1 MHKQRLAVIVAAAV
15 GMVATFLPWAKV
27 SMFGISISV
36 KGSEGDGWITFV
48 LFAVAGVLAFL
59 GDDRNQPIDAGKV
72 KGVAG
77 VGAAITLFMLWEL
90 IFSIKFSYSSIG
102 VYLALLAGLA
112 VLAVPFVIKDSGE
125 FEMPTKDS
133 IKEEFNEMKDN

>member
-1 MHKQRLAVIVAAAV
+1 MHKQRLAVIVAAGL

-27 SMFGISISV
+27 SMFGMSISV
-36 KGSEGDGWITFV
+36 KGTEGDGWISLA

-59 GDDRNQPIDAGKV
+59 GDDRTQPIDAGKV

-77 VGAAITLFMLWEL
+77 VGAAVTLFMLWEL
-90 IFSIKFSYSSIG
+90 IGSIGFDYSSIG
-102 VYLALLAGLA
+102 VYLALLAGIA

-133 IKEEFNEMKDN
+133 IKEEFNEMKEN